1 MPFWHI
7 IYFVLEKKRMRHNN
21 GRKKKGFIH
30 MTGIKKD
37 IYFKSPVKLDKK
49 TKDLAKRIKA
59 GDIAL
64 IDHVDIDE
72 MAGFA
77 LARNKVK
84 AVLNIGSSISGKYPN
99 LGPKILN
106 DYGIYILDEVDREI
120 WEMVQDGDEI
130 EICGN
135 RIFKE
140 GKYLGSGKV
149 LARDKIKD
157 KIEKASLNLSSEI
170 DNFVQNT
177 LENAQKEKHLITGE
191 IQLPDI
197 DTEISGRHTLV
208 VVRGHNYREDLQT
221 ILSYVKEVKPVII
234 AVDGGADAV
243 REFGLNPDIII
254 GDMDSVSDE
263 ALLKGNELIVH
274 AYSNGKAPGLQRIEK
289 LGLKAKLFPSPGTS
303 EDIAMLLAFEKG
315 SELIVAVGTH
325 SNIIDFF
332 EKGRKGMASTFLVR
346 VRVGS
351 RLIDARG
358 VSQLYRGKI
367 KNSLV
372 MGLFAAAL
380 IPVFVLI
387 AYSPRI
393 QHIFYLIIL
402 KLRLVTGGG

>member
-1 MPFWHI
+1 M
-7 IYFVLEKKRMRHNN
+7 
-21 GRKKKGFIH
+21 KKKEFLNMMG
-30 MTGIKKD
+30 TKKD

-49 TKDLAKRIKA
+49 TKNLAKRIKA

-64 IDHVDIDE
+64 IDHMDIDE
-72 MAGFA
+72 MAGYS
-77 LARNKVK
+77 LSQNNIK
-84 AVLNIGSSISGKYPN
+84 AVLNISSSISGKYPN
-99 LGPKILN
+99 LGPKILS

-120 WEMVQDGDEI
+120 WDMVQEGDEI

-135 RIFKE
+135 RIYKD
-140 GKYLGSGKV
+140 GNYLVSGKV
-149 LARDKIKD
+149 LTRDKIKD
-157 KIEKASLNLSSEI
+157 KIKKAALNLNNEI
-170 DNFVQNT
+170 ENFVQNT
-177 LENAQKEKHLITGE
+177 LETAQKEKHLITGE
-191 IQLPDI
+191 IQVPDI

-208 VVRGHNYREDLQT
+208 VVRGHRYKEDLQT
-221 ILSYVKEVKPVII
+221 ILSYVREVKPVII

-243 REFGLNPDIII
+243 REFGLNPHIII

-263 ALLKGNELIVH
+263 SLLGGAEIIVH
-274 AYSNGKAPGLQRIEK
+274 AFPRGGAPGLQRIQGM
-289 LGLKAKLFPSPGTS
+289 GLKAKVFPSPGTS
-303 EDIAMLLAFEKG
+303 EDIAMLLAFEKD

-346 VRVGS
+346 LRVGS

-372 MGLFAAAL
+372 IGLFAAAL

-393 QHIFYLIIL
+393 QHIFYLIFL